1 MCFVNSHKKLNIN
14 KKGFSLVELLVA
26 IAIFAIV
33 TPVLVEGFIQASKLN
48 YRSRLQQRVDSAA
61 NSVYEGISSVK
72 YENLEDYLSEENGWT
87 DVFKDGDG
95 NYTASR
101 LHQLQ
106 EGDPLDDCK
115 ITVAITKYSES
126 YVVPNLNLIG
136 VNSDYLTLVDE
147 INESDGVVA
156 ERIEQYIKTNE
167 EIKTKIKEDIKS
179 KSNGIITSI
188 DQIKSSDIIVECGKI
203 DTDIISKQTN
213 IILDLEE
220 YDKGIYKFVVDYNTQ
235 YRYPAAIPDP
245 DLDSSTLK
253 IPYSYSQNHGGKWIS
268 LKEEVDIGTFTFPA
282 SSGELFVYT
291 DKNEAQDMFIYYN
304 PLSKMDWVDIK
315 SNDIGM
321 NHNVF
326 FVEQNTLGVDT
337 LCIGDTEEDTNNNF
351 DFTVVKKFDDE
362 LSPTGLQQGNTE
374 VSVYSNNKNIS
385 KNGIPDTVYES
396 KEEEE
401 EENLY
406 RVKVTVAYSSS
417 IFAEVT
423 GDFKAGGGTVGNYK
437 G

>member
-1 MCFVNSHKKLNIN
+1 MCFMNSQKKLNIN
-14 KKGFSLVELLVA
+14 KKGFSLIELLVA
-26 IAIFAIV
+26 VAIFAII
-33 TPVLVEGFIQASKLN
+33 TPVLVEGFIYASKLN

-72 YENLEDYLSEENGWT
+72 YEDLEHYLSEENGWT

-101 LHQLQ
+101 VHQLQ
-106 EGDPLDDCK
+106 EGDTLDDCK

-167 EIKTKIKEDIKS
+167 GIKTKIKEDIKS
-179 KSNGIITSI
+179 KSNGKITSI

-203 DTDIISKQTN
+203 NTDIISKQTN

-220 YDKGIYKFVVDYNTQ
+220 YNYNEGIYKFVVDYNTQ
-235 YRYPAAIPDP
+235 YRYPAAIANP

-282 SSGELFVYT
+282 SSGEIFVYT
-291 DKNEAQDMFIYYN
+291 DKNEAQNMFIYYN
-304 PLSKMDWVDIK
+304 PLSRMDWVDIK

-321 NHNVF
+321 KHNVF

-337 LCIGDTEEDTNNNF
+337 LCIGDTAEETNNNF
-351 DFTVVKKFDDE
+351 NFTDANKSDDGR
-362 LSPTGLQQGNTE
+362 SPTELQQGNTI
-374 VSVYSNNKNIS
+374 VSIYSNNKNIS
-385 KNGIPDTVYES
+385 KNGIPDSIYES
-396 KEEEE
+396 SEKQ
-401 EENLY
+401 ENLY
-406 RVKVTVAYSSS
+406 RVQVNVTYDSS
-417 IFAEVT
+417 IFAEVS
-423 GDFKAGGGTVGNYK
+423 GEFKAGGGTVGNYGK
-437 G
+437 